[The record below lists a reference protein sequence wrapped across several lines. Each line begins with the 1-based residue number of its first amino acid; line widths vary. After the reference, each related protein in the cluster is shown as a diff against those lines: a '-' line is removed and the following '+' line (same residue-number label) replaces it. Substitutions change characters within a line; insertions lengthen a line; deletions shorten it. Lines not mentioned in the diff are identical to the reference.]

1 MTHPTHERA
10 TQVSHTDLATLA
22 AAGAARAL
30 QARELPPE
38 ATQQVSGGAIAYS
51 EALRYKLDPNYFPL
65 GKINPIV
72 LGGLQQQINP
82 VALNT
87 AVIGR

>member
-30 QARELPPE
+30 QARELPAE
-38 ATQQVSGGAIAYS
+38 ATQQVSGGLSGIDV
-51 EALRYKLDPNYFPL
+51 LRMKFDPNYFPL

>member
-1 MTHPTHERA
+1 MTHHTNQRA
-10 TQVSHTDLATLA
+10 PLVSHTDIATLA

-30 QARELPPE
+30 QARELPVE
-38 ATQQVSGGAIAYS
+38 ATQQVSGGLSGIDV
-51 EALRYKLDPNYFPL
+51 LRMKFDPNYFPL

-82 VALNT
+82 VAVNT
-87 AVIGR
+87 AMIGR

>member
-38 ATQQVSGGAIAYS
+38 ATQQVSGGLSGIDV
-51 EALRYKLDPNYFPL
+51 LRMKFDPNYFPL